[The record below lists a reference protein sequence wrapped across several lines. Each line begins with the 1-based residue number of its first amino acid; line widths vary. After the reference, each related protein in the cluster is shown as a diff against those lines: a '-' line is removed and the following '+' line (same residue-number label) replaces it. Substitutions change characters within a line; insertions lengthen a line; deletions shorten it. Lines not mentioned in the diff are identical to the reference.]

1 MLEKICTVND
11 LTPLVGVPALVQ
23 GEQVAVFR
31 LNDGNIF
38 AVSNFD
44 PFSQANVIA
53 RGITGNLKGFDV
65 VASPIYKQ
73 HFDLRT
79 GQCLE
84 DDNVFIKTYQVKL
97 DGDDVLISLS

>member
-38 AVSNFD
+38 AVSNYD

-84 DDNVFIKTYQVKL
+84 DDSVSIKTYPVKL
-97 DGDDVLISLS
+97 DGDDVLISLT